1 MAHDWHYYRLVPMLV
16 VMGTI
21 FFLSHQP
28 GDTFELPEV
37 VNIDKILHMLVYG
50 ILAATALYGVPG
62 KMIRQYPCR
71 IGMLVILLCFAYGLS
86 DEWHQ
91 SFIPG
96 RFPSVWDV
104 AADTIGAVVT
114 VYIWFKLSGI
124 SCKRSLL
131 QHS

>member
-1 MAHDWHYYRLVPMLV
+1 MAHGWHYYRLVPMFV

-50 ILAATALYGVPG
+50 ILAATALFALPG
-62 KMIRQYPCR
+62 KMIRQNPCR
-71 IGMLVILLCFAYGLS
+71 IGMLVILFCFAYGLS

-96 RFPSVWDV
+96 RFPSAWDV
-104 AADTIGAVVT
+104 AADTIGAVIV
-114 VYIWFKLSGI
+114 VSLWLKLSGV

-131 QHS
+131 HHS